1 MVSQP
6 RINYIH
12 TVFDRTYA
20 LFLLSLIERGLA
32 LFFSFINNSAFKL
45 SDLVWLFSVLCSVP
59 NFRGCPLSRF
69 PQIDPNCCS
78 TFLNFSY
85 HAKTVLGE
93 GNKKKE
99 YKRQIFGG
107 VGNHI
112 PQRSKTRTR
121 THGRQ
126 DLVISGRLVVE
137 RRKWGTITLVRSLFK
152 FSS

>member
-20 LFLLSLIERGLA
+20 RFLLSLIERGLA

-93 GNKKKE
+93 GNKKKST
-99 YKRQIFGG
+99 KDRF
-107 VGNHI
+107 
-112 PQRSKTRTR
+112 
-121 THGRQ
+121 
-126 DLVISGRLVVE
+126 SGASEITFHSGAKLELE
-137 RRKWGTITLVRSLFK
+137 RMADKILLFPVALW
-152 FSS
+152 SNEGSGEL